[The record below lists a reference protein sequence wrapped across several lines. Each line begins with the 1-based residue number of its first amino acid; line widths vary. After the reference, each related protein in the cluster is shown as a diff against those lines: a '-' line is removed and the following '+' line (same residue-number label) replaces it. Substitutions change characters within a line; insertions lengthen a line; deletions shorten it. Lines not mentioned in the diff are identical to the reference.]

1 MKSSIQSVAKQAKS
15 RIKSG
20 YWSQVKNEK
29 IAIMQ
34 EIEQVDNE
42 MYEVVAS
49 IIESDEVVLN
59 PISKLMDE
67 NYYKSLSDDGKNR
80 YVLELANKYLKLCR
94 EYERRNKKLVNVG
107 WFQFYL
113 NTFD

>member
-1 MKSSIQSVAKQAKS
+1 
-15 RIKSG
+15 
-20 YWSQVKNEK
+20 
-29 IAIMQ
+29 MQ

>member
-1 MKSSIQSVAKQAKS
+1 MKNSIQSVAKEAKT

-20 YWSQVKNEK
+20 YWSQVK

-49 IIESDEVVLN
+49 IIESDEVVIN
-59 PISKLMDE
+59 PITKLMDE
-67 NYYKSLSDDGKNR
+67 GYYKSLSDDGKNR

-94 EYERRNKKLVNVG
+94 EYERRNKRLITIG
-107 WFQFYL
+107 
-113 NTFD
+113 